1 MKGRTENSVKN
12 RYLSLL
18 NLHSFS
24 RKKEKLSPF
33 ELRAKIEQKLTEL
46 KTQTVEQQIRDR
58 FLALRSEAFINN
70 LPSEDFIK
78 ELTEENSEQELS
90 KRSKLNDRHVTF
102 LDDVNMSPLGK
113 FNTKES
119 IPIFS
124 SNRNMMFSAPTGTGS
139 NLGSTPN
146 VFTFN
151 EPKFWLSRPPSLV
164 CKNFSENKIRVNPVP
179 EESKREISLEEGS
192 HVNKG
197 RMDDS
202 LYLGQKSAF
211 YRSLSKSF
219 SKLSMSPKRSP
230 LHNKPINEMVN
241 NGNPE
246 QKSWSKSETQNFSS
260 ISSISKKTDNI
271 PKEHSQ
277 SSIISLADVHMLP
290 KSFLEKSKS
299 NNDSSI
305 SVKER
310 NLLIAALNTLKSEGS
325 SSVSAESM
333 KLRILNLMEEGKQ

>member
-24 RKKEKLSPF
+24 RKKEKLSPY

-46 KTQTVEQQIRDR
+46 KAQNIEQQTCDR

-78 ELTEENSEQELS
+78 EMTEENSEQELS
-90 KRSKLNDRHVTF
+90 KRSKFNDRHVTF
-102 LDDVNMSPLGK
+102 SDDVNMNPLGK
-113 FNTKES
+113 VNTKES

-124 SNRNMMFSAPTGTGS
+124 PNHYMNMMFSAPTGTGS

-164 CKNFSENKIRVNPVP
+164 CKNFSENRIRVNPVP
-179 EESKREISLEEGS
+179 EEAKREISLEERS
-192 HVNKG
+192 PPLNKG
-197 RMDDS
+197 RMDES
-202 LYLGQKSAF
+202 LLYSGQKSAF
-211 YRSLSKSF
+211 FSKSLSKSF

-230 LHNKPINEMVN
+230 LHNKPINEMPN
-241 NGNPE
+241 NPNPE
-246 QKSWSKSETQNFSS
+246 PKSWSKSETQNFSS

-290 KSFLEKSKS
+290 NLKSFLEKSKS

-310 NLLIAALNTLKSEGS
+310 NFLITALNTLRSEGS
-325 SSVSAESM
+325 SSLSAE
-333 KLRILNLMEEGKQ
+333 